1 MFQSRRILQSNSK
14 LICRHLYTN
23 DFLSLSIV
31 KEKQD
36 LLKQELKE
44 RGQKH
49 SLVVQQVTNLMQ
61 NNELLSQDMTEL
73 ILSSRSSND
82 LKHITELFQ
91 KYILNNAKSDTITS
105 LKRNAALFKDL
116 VSISHIQDDMQ
127 SIHPLFKVNI
137 KSPKN
142 CENTTVFVDN
152 FVFTRILSFLL

>member
-91 KYILNNAKSDTITS
+91 RYILKNAKSDTITS

-137 KSPKN
+137 KNSRNYDGFPLFCN
-142 CENTTVFVDN
+142 
-152 FVFTRILSFLL
+152 